1 MTNLMPDGSNP
12 SAQQDKASTRRR
24 RGEAAQSAHRSR
36 STKSARLPVFG
47 AVDLGTNNC
56 RLLIAKPNG
65 TSFRVIG
72 SFSRIVRL
80 GEGLHAT
87 GTLAPAAMTRTIDAL
102 KICAQI
108 MRRHG
113 VSRVR
118 CIATEA
124 CRRAKNGAEFLDR
137 IALETGLM
145 FEAVTSDEEAHL
157 TLSGCAELL
166 DRSLPR
172 AVVFDIGGGSTEVM
186 WLSLEEDK
194 PKPVGILSIP
204 LGVVTLSERYQ
215 LNAKDETRELSGNA
229 IASDAY
235 QNLVQEIDSHLT
247 PFDVA
252 YGISDGVQ
260 RGNASLLGTSGT
272 ITTLGGLYLDL
283 PKYDRNKVDGLVMK
297 TDDLLSINQ
306 HLVDIS
312 AQERA
317 QIGCIGQ
324 ERADLMVMGCAIL
337 EAICRRW
344 PVPFIR
350 AADRGIR
357 EGLLCAMLSDH
368 LDTVQETHTSP

>member
-1 MTNLMPDGSNP
+1 MPDGSNP
-12 SAQQDKASTRRR
+12 SVQQDKATTGRRKGKSTQRNRP
-24 RGEAAQSAHRSR
+24 QP
-36 STKSARLPVFG
+36 ARLPVFG

-56 RLLIAKPNG
+56 RLLVAKPNG

-80 GEGLHAT
+80 GEGLHAH
-87 GTLAPAAMTRTIDAL
+87 GTLTPAAMNRTIDAL

-108 MRRHG
+108 MRRHN

-124 CRRAKNGAEFLDR
+124 CRRAKNGPEFLDR
-137 IALETGLM
+137 VALETGLM
-145 FEAVTSDEEAHL
+145 FEAVSSDEEAHL
-157 TLSGCAELL
+157 TLAGCTELL

-172 AVVFDIGGGSTEVM
+172 ALVFDIGGGSTEVM
-186 WLSLEEDK
+186 WLSLEDGN

-204 LGVVTLSERYQ
+204 LGVVTLSERTQQNSLNISDDPIANENYQ
-215 LNAKDETRELSGNA
+215 G
-229 IASDAY
+229 
-235 QNLVQEIDSHLT
+235 LVQEIDSHLT
-247 PFDVA
+247 PFDLA
-252 YGISDGVQ
+252 HGISEGVQ
-260 RGNASLLGTSGT
+260 RGHASLLGTSGT

-283 PKYDRNKVDGLVMK
+283 PRYDRNKVDGLIMK
-297 TDDLLSINQ
+297 TDDLLTINQ
-306 HLVDIS
+306 GLVDLS
-312 AQERA
+312 AIERA
-317 QIGCIGQ
+317 KIGCIGQ

-344 PVPFIR
+344 PVPFVR

-368 LDTVQETHTSP
+368 LNTQQESHTAP